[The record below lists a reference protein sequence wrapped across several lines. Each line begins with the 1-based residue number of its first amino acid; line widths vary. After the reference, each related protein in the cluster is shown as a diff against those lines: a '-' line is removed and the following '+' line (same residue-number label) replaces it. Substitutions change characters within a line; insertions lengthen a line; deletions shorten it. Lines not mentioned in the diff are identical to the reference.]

1 VTLHQGEAFAILG
14 VMLVL
19 FATDRL
25 RYDLVGALALIAAAL
40 TGIIPKERV
49 FSGFANP
56 VIILIASVLVISR
69 AITNSGVVERAIREI
84 LSRAKATSMQIAI
97 LTTCVAGLSA
107 FMKNVGTLGIFMP
120 IAIQTAER
128 SKRAPSLYLM
138 PLAFGSLV
146 GGTMTLIG
154 TGPNLLISTVRQEV
168 EGKPFRL
175 FDFTAVGLPLTIV
188 SVLFLSFG
196 WRLIP
201 RNSRRASKSE
211 QQFSIETYTSEV
223 TIPKTSP
230 LAGKTVKDLEDMS
243 DRAVTV
249 TSIIREGGRRYIPNS
264 QWPLVAGDVVVL
276 QSDPIALKPL
286 LEKGHLVLHK
296 AGDQTRARLKDDAVE
311 NVEAIVK
318 ADSPIIG
325 QSQES
330 LHMRRRFEAAIMG
343 ISRGGQQFRTRLPQT
358 LFEAGDILVIQ
369 GRREILPETLAQ
381 LGCLPLADRNLTKQK
396 KRLGLAPIGILFVA
410 MMAVALQLVAAEVAF
425 FAAAVV
431 IVALRLISPKEAYES
446 IDWQIVVMLGCLI
459 PVGEALKLTGAS
471 GLIANG
477 LTQVAMHLPDS
488 LALTLVLVASML
500 VTPFLHHAAA
510 VLVMGPVA
518 ATLAHNLGYQAD
530 PFLMAVALGA
540 SSDFLSPIGHQNN
553 ALVMGPG
560 GYRFTD
566 YWRLGLP
573 LSIIVAVLGTVLIR
587 MAWPLH

>member
-1 VTLHQGEAFAILG
+1 MTLHQGEAFAILG
-14 VMLVL
+14 VMLAL
-19 FATDRL
+19 FASDRL

-40 TGIIPKERV
+40 TRIIPPEKV
-49 FSGFANP
+49 FEGFSNP
-56 VIILIASVLVISR
+56 VIIIIASVLVISR
-69 AITNSGVVERAIREI
+69 AITNSGVVERAIQHI
-84 LSRAKATSMQIAI
+84 LRHAQATSVQVGI

-128 SKRAPSLYLM
+128 SRRLPSLYLM

-175 FDFTAVGLPLTIV
+175 FDFFPVGAPLTVVAI
-188 SVLFLSFG
+188 LFLSVG

-201 RNSRRASKSE
+201 KNRRGPSATE
-211 QQFSIETYTSEV
+211 QQFSIEAYASEV
-223 TIPKTSP
+223 AIPESSP
-230 LAGKTVKDLEDMS
+230 LVGQTVKDLEDLGG
-243 DRAVTV
+243 RAITV
-249 TSIIREGGRRYIPNS
+249 TSIIRGGDRRYIANA
-264 QWPLVAGDVVVL
+264 QWPLVAGDILVL
-276 QSDPIALKPL
+276 QGDPTTLKPL
-286 LEKGHLVLHK
+286 LDKGELEIH
-296 AGDQTRARLKDDAVE
+296 AGGDHGRSRVIDDALE

-318 ADSPIIG
+318 ADSPVIG
-325 QSQES
+325 ESQES
-330 LHMRRRFEAAIMG
+330 LQMRRRFEASILAIG
-343 ISRGGQQFRTRLPQT
+343 RGGQQFRTRLPQT
-358 LFEAGDILVIQ
+358 ILEAGDVLVLQ
-369 GRREILPETLAQ
+369 GRREILPETLGQ
-381 LGCLPLADRNLTKQK
+381 LGCLPLADRHLMLGR
-396 KRLGLAPIGILFVA
+396 KRAGLLPIGILFVA
-410 MMAVALQLVAAEVAF
+410 MVAVALRLVSAEVAF
-425 FAAAVV
+425 FAAATLV
-431 IVALRLISPKEAYES
+431 IMAGMISPREAYES
-446 IDWQIVVMLGCLI
+446 IDWQIVIMLGCLI

-477 LTQVAMHLPDS
+477 LTHVAMHLPDS
-488 LALTLVLVASML
+488 LALSLIIVASML

-518 ATLAHNLGYQAD
+518 ATLAHNLGYQPD

-560 GYRFTD
+560 GYRFGD

-587 MAWPLH
+587 MAWPLR

>member
-1 VTLHQGEAFAILG
+1 LTLHQFEAFAILA
-14 VMLVL
+14 VMLGL
-19 FATDRL
+19 FASDRL
-25 RYDLVGALALIAAAL
+25 RYDLVGGLALIAAAL
-40 TGIIPKERV
+40 TGIVPNDKV
-49 FSGFANP
+49 FEGFSNP
-56 VIILIASVLVISR
+56 VIIIIASVLVVSR
-69 AITNSGVVERAIREI
+69 AITNSGVVERAIQHI
-84 LSRAKATSMQIAI
+84 LRHAQPTSLQVGI

-128 SKRAPSLYLM
+128 SKRLPSLYLM

-175 FDFTAVGLPLTIV
+175 FDFFAVGGPLTVVAI
-188 SVLFLSFG
+188 LFLSFA

-201 RNSRRASKSE
+201 KNRRGPTASE
-211 QQFSIETYTSEV
+211 QQFSIEIYAGEV
-223 TIPKTSP
+223 NIPEDSP
-230 LAGKTVKDLEDMS
+230 LVGKTVGDLEELGEH
-243 DRAVTV
+243 AVTV
-249 TSIIREGGRRYIPNS
+249 TSIIRGGDRRYIANS

-276 QSDPIALKPL
+276 QGDMASLKPL
-286 LEKGHLVLHK
+286 LAAGELVSHVTGE
-296 AGDQTRARLKDDAVE
+296 AGRSLVMDDAVE

-330 LHMRRRFEAAIMG
+330 LQMRRRFEASILAIN
-343 ISRGGQQFRTRLPQT
+343 RGGQQFRSRLPQT
-358 LFEAGDILVIQ
+358 ILEAGDVLMVQ
-369 GRREILPETLAQ
+369 GRREIMSGTLAH
-381 LGCLPLADRNLTKQK
+381 LGCLPLSERHLIHGR
-396 KRLGLAPIGILFVA
+396 KRAGLLPIGILVVA
-410 MMAVALQLVAAEVAF
+410 MVAVAFRLVSAEVAF
-425 FAAAVV
+425 FAAAVLV
-431 IVALRLISPKEAYES
+431 VLSGLISPKEAYES

-488 LALTLVLVASML
+488 LALSLIIVASML

-518 ATLAHNLGYQAD
+518 ATLAHNLGYQPD

-560 GYRFTD
+560 GYRFGD

-587 MAWPLH
+587 MAWPLR